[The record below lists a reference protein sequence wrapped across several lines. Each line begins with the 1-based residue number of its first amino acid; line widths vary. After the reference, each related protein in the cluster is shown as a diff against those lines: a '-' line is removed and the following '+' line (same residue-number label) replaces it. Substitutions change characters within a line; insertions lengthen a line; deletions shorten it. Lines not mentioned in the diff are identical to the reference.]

1 MYYRTR
7 NYFSK
12 SHIDWPLFIGIIA
25 VSILG
30 LFVLYSATEDIQVIY
45 RQCPRIGFALLLM
58 AGIAQIPPRFFR
70 WVAPLLYF
78 GAVTLLTC
86 VLVLGDISKGGQRW
100 LDLWI
105 IRFQPAELTKLAVPL
120 MLARYLDDQI
130 LPPKFRHLIIPFI
143 LLAVPFL
150 LIAKQPDLGT
160 AILILS
166 SGVFIIFFSGI
177 TWKMILT
184 LISTAAAALPLLWY
198 FMRDYQRQRV
208 LTFLDPGQDPLGS
221 GYQIIQSK
229 IAIGSGGLHGKGWLN
244 GTQSHLEF
252 LPEQA
257 TDFIFAVFG
266 EEFGLLGGLFLLA
279 LYLYIIIR
287 GLSIGVAAQD
297 TFCRLLAGSL
307 IMTFFVYIIVN
318 IGMVTG
324 ILPVVGIPLPLVSYG
339 GTSLVTLMIG
349 FGILM
354 SIQTH
359 RTLLHR

>member
-7 NYFSK
+7 YFSK
-12 SHIDWPLFIGIIA
+12 SHLDWPLFLGILIVA
-25 VSILG
+25 LLG
-30 LFVLYSATEDIQVIY
+30 LFILYSATEDIQVLF
-45 RQCPRIGFALLLM
+45 RQLQRIGFAFLLM

-70 WVAPLLYF
+70 WIAPLLYL
-78 GAVTLLTC
+78 GAVTLLTT

-105 IRFQPAELTKLAVPL
+105 VRFQPAELTKLAVPL
-120 MLARYLDDQI
+120 MLARYFDDQTY
-130 LPPKFRHLIIPFI
+130 PPKLRHLIIPFI
-143 LLAVPFL
+143 LLFLPFI

-166 SGVFIIFFSGI
+166 SGLFIIFFSGI
-177 TWKMILT
+177 SWKMILS
-184 LISTAAAALPLLWY
+184 LSGSAIAALPLLWY
-198 FMRDYQRQRV
+198 FMKEYQRQRV
-208 LTFLDPGQDPLGS
+208 LTFLDPGQDPLGA

-229 IAIGSGGLHGKGWLN
+229 IAIGSGGLYGKGWLT
-244 GTQSHLEF
+244 GTQAHLEF

-266 EEFGLLGGLFLLA
+266 EEFGLMGALILLG

-287 GLSIGVAAQD
+287 GLIIGVAAQN
-297 TFCRLLAGSL
+297 TFCRLLSGSL

-324 ILPVVGIPLPLVSYG
+324 ILPVVGIPLPLISYG

-354 SIQTH
+354 SIGTH